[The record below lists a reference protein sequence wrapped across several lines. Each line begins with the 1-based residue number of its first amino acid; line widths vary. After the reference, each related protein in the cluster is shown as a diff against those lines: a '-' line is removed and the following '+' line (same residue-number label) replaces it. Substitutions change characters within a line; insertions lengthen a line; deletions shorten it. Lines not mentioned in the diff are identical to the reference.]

1 MATVDNAAMKI
12 GVHVTFD
19 PVFSS
24 DIHPA
29 MELLDNMAGEGGTSS
44 NGTAIALHVKGSR
57 IKACILQFWIPR
69 WLSGKESDCQAGD
82 VGLTPGLG
90 RPSREGK
97 GNPLQY
103 SCPGN
108 PRDRD
113 AWWATVHGVT
123 KIQTQLND

>member
-1 MATVDNAAMKI
+1 MLHILATVDNAAMKI

-57 IKACILQFWIPR
+57 IKACILQFWTSQVAQ
-69 WLSGKESDCQAGD
+69 W
-82 VGLTPGLG
+82 
-90 RPSREGK
+90 
-97 GNPLQY
+97 
-103 SCPGN
+103 
-108 PRDRD
+108 
-113 AWWATVHGVT
+113 
-123 KIQTQLND
+123 